1 MVYYAA
7 GTRVASVKRGRR
19 QATMQDKGMTFDMT
33 MMLWPVLL
41 IVSSL
46 VPVLIGLHAYR
57 RTR

>member
-1 MVYYAA
+1 
-7 GTRVASVKRGRR
+7 
-19 QATMQDKGMTFDMT
+19 MQDKGMTFDMT